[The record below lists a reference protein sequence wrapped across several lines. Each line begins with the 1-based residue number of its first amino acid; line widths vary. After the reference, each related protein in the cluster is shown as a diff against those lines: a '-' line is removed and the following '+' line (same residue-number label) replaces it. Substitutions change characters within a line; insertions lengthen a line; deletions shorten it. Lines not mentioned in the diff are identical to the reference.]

1 MKRGTFITF
10 EGPEGSGKS
19 TQIRLLAEH
28 LQRCSIRTLLTRE
41 PGGTRTGEAIRNL
54 LQHDSSDAEMA
65 HRTEVLLFCASR
77 AQIVEQVIRPALE
90 QGTWVLCDRFTDS
103 TLAYQGYGR
112 GFAVADLRALNR
124 FATGG
129 LTPDLT
135 LLLDIPVD
143 ESFRRIHARR
153 AEIDRIERAER
164 TFHERLR
171 AGYLELAAAEPARFQ
186 VIASTGSLEQTGSEI
201 WQTVA
206 QRFQVATDSAP
217 QAQHAS

>member
-1 MKRGTFITF
+1 MLF
-10 EGPEGSGKS
+10 
-19 TQIRLLAEH
+19 TQ
-28 LQRCSIRTLLTRE
+28 
-41 PGGTRTGEAIRNL
+41 PGGQAVKDDGDENPRAAN
-54 LQHDSSDAEMA
+54 
-65 HRTEVLLFCASR
+65 AS
-77 AQIVEQVIRPALE
+77 
-90 QGTWVLCDRFTDS
+90 
-103 TLAYQGYGR
+103 
-112 GFAVADLRALNR
+112 FAVADLRALNR